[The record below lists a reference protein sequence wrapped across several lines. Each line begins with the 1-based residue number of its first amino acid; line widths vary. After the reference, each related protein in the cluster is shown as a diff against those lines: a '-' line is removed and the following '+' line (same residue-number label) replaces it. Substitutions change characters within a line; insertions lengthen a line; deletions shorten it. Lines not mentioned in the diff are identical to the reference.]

1 METILGFIIAGAGAG
16 VWLLMKKLAADRF
29 IQKFGPII
37 SSVFD
42 VVDPIAGDLITKY
55 EGSEV
60 QNALYLAVA
69 RVADGD
75 LDQED
80 VNAITAYVT
89 EKFDP
94 SLAAAKVLDPE
105 SEKGKATLELAESLK
120 QLHDGTNLTELVQV
134 ARKATAIF

>member
-16 VWLLMKKLAADRF
+16 VWLFMKKMAADSF
-29 IQKFGPII
+29 VKKFGPII
-37 SSVFD
+37 SNVFD

-55 EGSEV
+55 SGSEV

-80 VNAITAYVT
+80 VHAITAYVT

-94 SLAAAKVLDPE
+94 ALAASKVLDP
-105 SEKGKATLELAESLK
+105 SSDKGKATLELAESLK
-120 QLHDGTNLTELVQV
+120 QLHDGANLVELAQV
-134 ARKATAIF
+134 ARKAAAIL